1 MAYQDGT
8 AVYPV
13 EVRPRGRLRVHL
25 LSGLFILVA
34 GLAAPSVALENNGVH
49 PAGITPSPSPSQ
61 LDLPSTL
68 VVEQQPPPTG
78 EAHWAPHRHR
88 QQELRRLRVKRQT
101 DDEDEEESTQSTT
114 RRATSTTDEERETG
128 TATEDEEGDSSTSSR
143 GNNSER
149 STQTV
154 SDDLDSLTT
163 FTVSLA
169 PSPTVTDNPEDSPLP
184 SAFDRTPRSEFQGQ
198 GQDDSCPNF
207 MSSLLDS
214 QTYLDCYPL
223 SMMFWVR

>member
-1 MAYQDGT
+1 M
-8 AVYPV
+8 YPV

-25 LSGLFILVA
+25 LSGLLVLVA
-34 GLAAPSVALENNGVH
+34 GFAAPALALEDNGLY
-49 PAGITPSPSPSQ
+49 PASITPSPSQ
-61 LDLPSTL
+61 LELPSTL
-68 VVEQQPPPTG
+68 VVDEQPPPTSV
-78 EAHWAPHRHR
+78 AHWAPHRHR

-114 RRATSTTDEERETG
+114 RRATGTTDEGRETE
-128 TATEDEEGDSSTSSR
+128 TATEDEDEDSSTSSR
-143 GNNSER
+143 SNSER

-184 SAFDRTPRSEFQGQ
+184 SAFDRTPRTEFQGQ
-198 GQDDSCPNF
+198 GQDDSCPSF
-207 MSSLLDS
+207 MGSLLDS